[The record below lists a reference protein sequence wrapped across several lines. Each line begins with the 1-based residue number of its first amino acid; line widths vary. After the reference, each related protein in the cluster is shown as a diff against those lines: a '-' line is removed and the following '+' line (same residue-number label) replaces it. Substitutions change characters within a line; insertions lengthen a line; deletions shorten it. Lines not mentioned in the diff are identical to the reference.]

1 MANVTV
7 KKFKRTV
14 DPQGTD
20 AGAAKEIEELAM
32 RKKVLAGLEPA
43 APKLGN
49 PARQIGGLARAVAQR
64 LKPRTEMTPAENQT
78 AKLKGQRA
86 FYEGKLERARKN
98 STGNALSPTTIQDE
112 GR

>member
-1 MANVTV
+1 MPTV

-20 AGAAKEIEELAM
+20 PGAAREIEELAT
-32 RKKVLAGLEPA
+32 RKKVLAGLEPT

-49 PARQIGGLARAVAQR
+49 PVKQIGGLARAVAR
-64 LKPRTEMTPAENQT
+64 KLTPRTEMTPAENQT

-86 FYEGKLERARKN
+86 FYEEKARRN
-98 STGNALSPTTIQDE
+98 STGNAMSPTTVKDE